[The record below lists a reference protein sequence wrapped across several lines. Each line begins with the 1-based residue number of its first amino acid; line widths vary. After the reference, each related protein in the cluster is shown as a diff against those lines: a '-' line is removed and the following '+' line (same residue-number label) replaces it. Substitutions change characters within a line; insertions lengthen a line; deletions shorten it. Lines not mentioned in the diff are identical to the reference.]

1 MKNDFKKYYQ
11 AVKYLESMANL
22 PEPEYL
28 SLKKGRSLFLKRFAY
43 FLKLLGNPHKNL
55 KYIHIGGTSGKGSVA
70 TMIQEI
76 LTEAGYTTGLYLS
89 PHPTTTIER
98 IKVDRLL
105 IGPDEFADLIN
116 QIKPKIDL
124 AYQKSPY
131 GRPSYFEILTALAFL
146 YFKEKKCDYAVLE
159 VGLGGKYDATNIIP
173 RAEATV
179 INLIDYDHTHLLGET
194 LTKIA
199 EEKAAIIKPKTA
211 FFTTGLNHY
220 RVLEILKKTCLKNKA
235 KFNVV
240 NPPKTRYQLQ
250 LLGQHQ
256 QNNAALAAAVC
267 RHLGVAEA
275 KIKSGLAKVKLSCR
289 TEIIQKNPMI
299 ILDGAHNASKM
310 KTTLETIKNLT
321 RSTGSPLGK
330 FEVTLNKAERSRS
343 TLSGTEG
350 LTYQKLY
357 LIIALTKTKNPKTIF
372 KNIQSLA
379 AKVFISRYQSSE
391 RKCYPPLE
399 LAKKMKLKKPAEIYL
414 DAKTA
419 FNQARKQAG
428 KNDLILVTGSFY
440 LAGEL
445 RQHWRNEESLLE
457 ERKI

>member
-1 MKNDFKKYYQ
+1 MKNDFEKYYQ

-70 TMIQEI
+70 AMIQEI

-105 IGPDEFADLIN
+105 IGPDEFADLMN
-116 QIKPKIDL
+116 RIKPKIDL

-321 RSTGSPLGK
+321 
-330 FEVTLNKAERSRS
+330 
-343 TLSGTEG
+343 
-350 LTYQKLY
+350 YQKLY

>member
-1 MKNDFKKYYQ
+1 MKNNFEKYYQ
-11 AVKYLESMANL
+11 AVNYLESMANL
-22 PEPEYL
+22 PEPDYL
-28 SLKKGRSLFLKRFAY
+28 SLKRGRSLFLKRFAY
-43 FLKLLGNPHKNL
+43 FLKLLGNPHQNL
-55 KYIHIGGTSGKGSVA
+55 KYVHIGGTSGKGSVA
-70 TMIQEI
+70 AMIQEI

-105 IGPDEFADLIN
+105 IGPDEFADLMN
-116 QIKPKIDL
+116 RIKPKIDL

-173 RAEATV
+173 KADATV

-194 LTKIA
+194 LTQITK
-199 EEKAAIIKPKTA
+199 EKAAIIKPKTA
-211 FFTTGLNHY
+211 FFTTSLNHH
-220 RVLEILKKTCLKNKA
+220 RVLEILKKTGLKNKV
-235 KFNVV
+235 KFNAVT
-240 NPPKTRYQLQ
+240 PQKTRYQLQ

-321 RSTGSPLGK
+321 
-330 FEVTLNKAERSRS
+330 
-343 TLSGTEG
+343 
-350 LTYQKLY
+350 YQKLY

-379 AKVFISRYQSSE
+379 AKVFITRYQSSE